1 MKTNRLLPLAVLL
14 LSLAGGQAAK
24 VRSPFGITGSLNQI
38 AGETVARFSF
48 TVPPDCV
55 LYAERLHFEK
65 PDGTAL
71 TPANI
76 PAPVPHLDKATGHEK
91 PVYARS
97 FTADLNLGAAFAGNL
112 VVKFQGCS
120 NAACFFPEQRLFIP
134 GANGQLAE
142 LTARAPAASPG
153 ASGDWGGAVK
163 NFKVAGQQTGYMK
176 SSEFIT
182 FLNDAAAGKSA
193 GAEDPLAKFKKT
205 GLVLTLL
212 LIVLGGL
219 GLNLTPCVLP
229 LIPINLAIIGAG
241 SQAKSRGH
249 GFLQGA
255 IYGAG
260 MALVYGVLGLVV
272 VLTGSKFGALNSS
285 VWFNLG
291 IAAVFIVMA
300 LAMFDVISLDF
311 SRFSSGLN
319 PGGGQ
324 SKSLMLVAF
333 TLGAV
338 AALLAGACVAP
349 VVISVLLLSTD
360 LYSKGLVIGL
370 GLPFLLGFG
379 MALPWPFAGASMA
392 FLPKPGK
399 WMTKVKY
406 GFGVLIV
413 LFAFYYGHT
422 AYGLLKSS
430 HASTT
435 LAGAP
440 GGAKDPAP
448 KLDANQILAR
458 ALAQGQAEGRP
469 VFVDFKASWCKN
481 CLAMDETVFN
491 QAAVLKQLDNFIVV
505 KYEAERPNESPAKE
519 VLDQFN
525 VMGLPTYVVLTP
537 TKNN

>member
-1 MKTNRLLPLAVLL
+1 MKTKHL
-14 LSLAGGQAAK
+14 LSLALLLVSLVSAEAAK
-24 VRSPFGITGSLNQI
+24 QRSPFGITAGRNQI

-55 LYAERLHFEK
+55 LYAERLHFETA
-65 PDGTAL
+65 DGTAL

-76 PAPVPHLDKATGHEK
+76 PVPVPHLDKATGREK
-91 PVYARS
+91 PVYAES
-97 FTADLNLGAAFAGNL
+97 FTADLNLGAAFTGNL
-112 VVKFQGCS
+112 IVKFQGCS
-120 NAACFFPEQRLFIP
+120 NTACFFPEQRVFAA
-134 GANGQLAE
+134 GANGQFAE
-142 LTARAPAASPG
+142 VTAGAPAVAAANTG
-153 ASGDWGGAVK
+153 EVLGGTVK
-163 NFKVAGQQTGYMK
+163 KFKVVGQQTGYMK
-176 SSEFIT
+176 SGEFLA
-182 FLNDAAAGKSA
+182 FLDASAKGQAAD
-193 GAEDPLAKFKKT
+193 DPLAKFKKA
-205 GLVLTLL
+205 GMVLTLL

-241 SQAKSRGH
+241 SQAKSRGR
-249 GFLQGA
+249 GFLNGA
-255 IYGAG
+255 VYGAG

-285 VWFNLG
+285 VWFNVG
-291 IAAVFIVMA
+291 IALVFVVMA

-311 SRFSSGLN
+311 SRFSSGISA
-319 PGGGQ
+319 GGGQ
-324 SKSLMLVAF
+324 SKSITLVAF

-360 LYSKGLVIGL
+360 LYSKGMVIGL

-379 MALPWPFAGASMA
+379 MALPWPFAGASLA

-399 WMTKVKY
+399 WMAKVKY

-430 HASTT
+430 RASTA

-440 GGAKDPAP
+440 GGANAATP
-448 KLDANQILAR
+448 KADANQTLTR
-458 ALAQGQAEGRP
+458 ALAQAQAEGKS

-491 QAAVLKQLDNFIVV
+491 QPDVLKQLENFIVV
-505 KYEAERPNESPAKE
+505 KYEAERPNESPARE
-519 VLDQFN
+519 VLDKFN
-525 VMGLPTYVVLTP
+525 VLGLPTYVVLTP
-537 TKNN
+537 TKND